1 VETNSSHPAS
11 DGHFQVHL
19 TMVLAAPKNTKRR
32 EGTYDRE
39 INGAMCRH
47 GSDFFWFSW
56 TAMIL
61 ASQWVVDVAG

>member
-47 GSDFFWFSW
+47 GSDFFLVQLDCYD
-56 TAMIL
+56 TGMIL
-61 ASQWVVDVAG
+61 